1 MFGEVGSWAGQL
13 MMKVRHVAGNIIIA
27 LGDAAG
33 ATRVSVRDGRGNEVS
48 WLDSMGQVH
57 GAVISGEILKGDAL
71 SVGAA
76 SIDGAGLVRGRIVLA
91 VLGNTRT
98 DTPAT
103 GETWIQR
110 GGGDG
115 IWPGTPWMPV
125 DVTARY
131 YAVEIET
138 ADGIKTI
145 PLEPYGTTTATGS
158 HTVTAYERVVV
169 VNSGSAATVT
179 LPAATG
185 SGQVVAISSVGAGAV
200 TVDGD
205 GSETINGAL
214 TQTIYQY
221 EAITVCD
228 YASGAW
234 TVL

>member
-1 MFGEVGSWAGQL
+1 MAGQL
-13 MMKVRHVAGNIIIA
+13 EQWAQRVGRMLDHRVGNLLVR
-27 LGDAAG
+27 LGDSAG
-33 ATRVSVRDGRGNEVS
+33 ANKLSMRNAQDTEVA
-48 WLDSMGQVH
+48 WIDSQ
-57 GAVISGEILKGDAL
+57 GAISGSQVNSTGTVTGRMVLK
-71 SVGAA
+71 VY
-76 SIDGAGLVRGRIVLA
+76 
-91 VLGNTRT
+91 GNTRA
-98 DTPAT
+98 DKPDT

-115 IWPGTPWMPV
+115 IWPGTPWTPV

-145 PLEPYGTTTATGS
+145 PLEPYGTTTATGN

-169 VNSGSAATVT
+169 VDSGAAATVT